1 MICRNLGYVQTAQKT
16 DREKN
21 ILMEYNKLSVLELLM
36 KNLTKRDDEHGYD
49 ERHMLN
55 HLSFESLVSS
65 VEIKYSDPLFS
76 RSVLLAGG
84 KEDLFGS

>member
-1 MICRNLGYVQTAQKT
+1 
-16 DREKN
+16 
-21 ILMEYNKLSVLELLM
+21 M
-36 KNLTKRDDEHGYD
+36 KNLTKRDDAHVYD
-49 ERHMLN
+49 GRHRLN